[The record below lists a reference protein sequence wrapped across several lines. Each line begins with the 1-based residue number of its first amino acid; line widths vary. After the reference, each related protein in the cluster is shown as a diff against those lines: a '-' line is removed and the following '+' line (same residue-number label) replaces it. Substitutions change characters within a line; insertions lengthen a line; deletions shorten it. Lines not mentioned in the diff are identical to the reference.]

1 MTKDH
6 NDHMPD
12 PALVAKYRVAT
23 NVKAA
28 ARANVL
34 VPSGQILDQ
43 HLQGLTQE
51 EASKVPRRSAIQR
64 AVNRARDHVQG
75 GAVDSAPEHMQIPPV
90 FQQTKDHQQFLRVD
104 TRQADPQSPTFLVFA
119 SPRGLQQL
127 QRERQWC
134 MDGTFFCRPKHFA
147 QLYVIG
153 VFKKRSFVP
162 CAYFLLPNKE
172 AATYQRAFNAFF
184 TLPELRDASPA
195 VLMADFEV
203 APANAMKELFPD
215 VQVVH
220 CQFHLAQ
227 NLLKHIRQ
235 KGLIDVYRNEEAR
248 LLLLSLWALAFLPP
262 DEVADGYEALVV
274 ALNVLNNREVIPL
287 DRLADLQSIIRD
299 YFERN
304 YIRRF
309 NPRGVLVDPLFP
321 PNSWNVNE
329 AVIED
334 GARTN
339 NSQEGWNRGFNARF
353 QRSTGKLSKF
363 LLRLQEDEEQT
374 RQLLDR

>member
-1 MTKDH
+1 MQTIRGKPIEEVNGYLLVQHTRHNNTQYWMCLLYDQHDCKDRGSSDVGSRAIQMTKCH
-6 NDHMPD
+6 NNHLPD
-12 PALVAKYRVAT
+12 PALAAKYRVAT

-34 VPSGQILDQ
+34 APSGQILDQ

-75 GAVDSAPEHMQIPPV
+75 GAVDRAPEHMQFPPV
-90 FQQTKDHQQFLRVD
+90 FRQTKDHQQFLRVD
-104 TRQADPQSPTFLVFA
+104 SRQADPQSPTFLVFA

-127 QRERQWC
+127 QSEWQWC

-153 VFKKRSFVP
+153 VFKKRAFVP

-203 APANAMKELFPD
+203 APTNAMKELFPN

-248 LLLLSLWALAFLPP
+248 LLLRSLWALAFLPP

-274 ALNVLNNREVIPL
+274 ALNVLNNRE
-287 DRLADLQSIIRD
+287 
-299 YFERN
+299 
-304 YIRRF
+304 
-309 NPRGVLVDPLFP
+309 
-321 PNSWNVNE
+321 
-329 AVIED
+329 
-334 GARTN
+334 
-339 NSQEGWNRGFNARF
+339 
-353 QRSTGKLSKF
+353 
-363 LLRLQEDEEQT
+363 
-374 RQLLDR
+374 